1 MTGKTRAAIALL
13 TLTAILG
20 PGSAGIA
27 AAQEA
32 GSKDLR
38 SVSCRDVLLASGEER
53 DGIILVLHA
62 YLLGEAKQPT
72 YNSDALA
79 EATDRF
85 LDACIEEPKAQ
96 ALGTM
101 RRQVSLTTTEGRQ

>member
-1 MTGKTRAAIALL
+1 MKREISSRIALL
-13 TLTAILG
+13 ASIAVLG
-20 PGSAGIA
+20 AGSAGIA
-27 AAQEA
+27 AAQSEE
-32 GSKDLR
+32 SKDLR
-38 SVSCRDVLLASGEER
+38 TVSCRDVLLAHGEER

-72 YNSDALA
+72 YDADVLA

-85 LDACIEEPKAQ
+85 FDKCIDEPDAQ

-101 RRQVSLTTTEGRQ
+101 RDQLATKG